1 MLKINPGPPRAR
13 LRWRAGLHRSVFPHL
28 TPHEH
33 GRTPRRAHTLHR
45 VHRKTSGRARDRRPG
60 GRRPQTPTLAMGAPT
75 SASGS
80 PPAGVRPPLRSSDL
94 GATRD
99 YLPNSFLLFVII
111 TPRSPKT
118 ASIPTCVT
126 YLYGSG
132 SGSSSHFTLNCIA
145 SELITCIL
153 LLINENTRCN

>member
-1 MLKINPGPPRAR
+1 MARGTTPIGIPPPHSTRAR
-13 LRWRAGLHRSVFPHL
+13 TDPKACPHS
-28 TPHEH
+28 P
-33 GRTPRRAHTLHR
+33 
-45 VHRKTSGRARDRRPG
+45 SGPQKDIGMCSRRPG
-60 GRRPQTPTLAMGAPT
+60 GRRPQTPTLATDAPT

-80 PPAGVRPPLRSSDL
+80 PSADVRPPLRSSDL

-99 YLPNSFLLFVII
+99 YLPNSFLFFVIN

-132 SGSSSHFTLNCIA
+132 SGSSSSHFTLNCIA